1 MRMKINTNISKLKSP
16 SSECLSSRTCP
27 LSLKRALFVMGAVL
41 SLIPQTAHASCG
53 GKACS
58 SFSMEN
64 RSYDSSNHMGKA
76 TLVNKDQRKKIH
88 LKGCMSVNGKCGS
101 TGSFDVTIDPGKRQ
115 PISGLI
121 STMLAKPY
129 GGPAEAKDFVVD
141 VYNAEFVEQPASVSN
156 EPTAPGGSTTAT
168 GGKPASRNL
177 EVENDLKDPVTV
189 IIEHEMGGNVVND
202 QHDIKS
208 GGSAVFTMTVDND
221 IFHVNI
227 VRHVDMQ
234 RINCGALMRY
244 DIPPS
249 RQKVYVTPAEGS
261 SPPPEHEGRADSK
274 PCVLSQASHV
284 EKARAPP
291 AAGSTAGGGSAA
303 TKVVVENDLK
313 DPVDISTLA
322 PFGEE
327 HLIDPRQSVTFTKS
341 VLHKGENDK
350 VMMEIYI
357 QRLVGMRMLRC
368 GVRLEYDIPSIPE
381 VKFFVTRVPGSVW
394 PPRAKPDGQ
403 SGEPGGESGKL
414 PGAPSCELT
423 RAQNFE
429 K

>member
-1 MRMKINTNISKLKSP
+1 MYQPFRNTPVAATASAAMALIAALIAAGPAAADELTVKNNADVPVKVVVKNGSQEVGHADRIDKKS
-16 SSECLSSRTCP
+16 
-27 LSLKRALFVMGAVL
+27 F
-41 SLIPQTAHASCG
+41 
-53 GKACS
+53 GKV
-58 SFSMEN
+58 
-64 RSYDSSNHMGKA
+64 
-76 TLVNKDQRKKIH
+76 TLNS
-88 LKGCMSVNGKCGS
+88 G
-101 TGSFDVTIDPGKRQ
+101 VT
-115 PISGLI
+115 
-121 STMLAKPY
+121 LAKITPSVEAVPLGAKTRCSVAKSGTQY
-129 GGPAEAKDFVVD
+129 EVKCDPVTADAPAAQ
-141 VYNAEFVEQPASVSN
+141 A
-156 EPTAPGGSTTAT
+156 GGSRTAT
-168 GGKPASRNL
+168 GSKPASRNL

-189 IIEHEMGGNVVND
+189 LIAHEVGGNVVND
-202 QHDIKS
+202 EHDIKS
-208 GGSAVFTMTVDND
+208 GGSAVFTMTFDNN

-284 EKARAPP
+284 EKAGAPP
-291 AAGSTAGGGSAA
+291 AAGGTAGGGSAA

-322 PFGEE
+322 PFTEE
-327 HLIDPRQSVTFTKS
+327 HLIDPRQSVTFTNS

-350 VMMEIYI
+350 VIMEIYI
-357 QRLVGMRMLRC
+357 QRSIGMRMLRC
-368 GVRLEYDIPSIPE
+368 GVRLQYDIPSIPE
-381 VKFFVTRVPGSVW
+381 VKFFVTRVPGSAW

>member
-1 MRMKINTNISKLKSP
+1 MYYTFRNMRVTAAARSAATAFI
-16 SSECLSSRTCP
+16 
-27 LSLKRALFVMGAVL
+27 AVL
-41 SLIPQTAHASCG
+41 IAAGPAAADELTVKNNADVPVKVVVKNGSQEVGHADRIDKKSS
-53 GKACS
+53 GKV
-58 SFSMEN
+58 
-64 RSYDSSNHMGKA
+64 
-76 TLVNKDQRKKIH
+76 TLN
-88 LKGCMSVNGKCGS
+88 
-101 TGSFDVTIDPGKRQ
+101 
-115 PISGLI
+115 SGV
-121 STMLAKPY
+121 SLAKITPSVEAVPLGVNTRCSVAKSGSQY
-129 GGPAEAKDFVVD
+129 EVKCDPVTANAPAA
-141 VYNAEFVEQPASVSN
+141 Q
-156 EPTAPGGSTTAT
+156 APGA
-168 GGKPASRNL
+168 KPASRNL

-189 IIEHEMGGNVVND
+189 LIEHKVGGNVVND
-202 QHDIKS
+202 EHDIKS
-208 GGSAVFTMTVDND
+208 GGSAVFTMTVDDNV
-221 IFHVNI
+221 FHVNI

-261 SPPPEHEGRADSK
+261 SPPEHEGRADSK

-284 EKARAPP
+284 EKAGAPP
-291 AAGSTAGGGSAA
+291 AAGGTAGGGSAA

-322 PFGEE
+322 PFTEE

-341 VLHKGENDK
+341 VPHKGENDK
-350 VMMEIYI
+350 VIMEIYI
-357 QRLVGMRMLRC
+357 QRSVGMRMLRC